1 MSLKGRGKFI
11 RGRSKSESRQL
22 SDYTLRDIEPENQP
36 GAVGPLGMYVR
47 LARVLPL
54 LLVVGGGLC
63 SPDDGPGDPNFKEND
78 GNLESDVNPKGDYH
92 IVEEDDVYDLN
103 RDTFAHFTKPTTFPQ
118 SPDTGQEKR

>member
-1 MSLKGRGKFI
+1 MSLKGIGRLI
-11 RGRSKSESRQL
+11 RGRSKSESRVP

-78 GNLESDVNPKGDYH
+78 GHLESHVNTKRDCH
-92 IVEEDDVYDLN
+92 IVEEDDVYCLN